1 MIKTDHHLLKR
12 VLQDLLKNPLPVCI
26 LVIASFVQVGLSVY
40 LPVLIGKAVDMSL
53 SVNSWQTLKWLL
65 GQMLVVIVVNT
76 LIQWVMPLVYSRLL
90 YQYSQQLKDKLLEKI
105 HRLPFAYLDRQTI
118 GDLVSRVITD
128 TEQLING
135 LQLVF
140 NQFILGLLTILCTII
155 AMAQIDWLML
165 ILVLVLTP
173 SSLFL
178 ARFIAQKSFHY
189 AQAQTKSRGNLAQF
203 TEEILRQEGL
213 VQLFNA
219 QEQSICDYHV
229 LNKTYCEASQKAIFY
244 ASTVNPA
251 TRFINSV
258 IYALLAGLGAVRIM
272 AGLFSVGQLTIFLNV
287 VVQYTK
293 PFNDISS
300 VLAEIQS
307 SLACAQRLYDLLD
320 IEIKEQEH
328 FLTFKASA
336 VKGQI
341 DFEEVSFSYQKD
353 RPLLKDINFSVPAG
367 SKVAIVGP
375 TGAGKSTLINL
386 LMRFYELDAG
396 SIKLDKVP
404 IKCYAKEEL
413 RSITGMVLQETW
425 LKDATVHELIAYG
438 SEEASRGEVVAAA
451 KAAHA
456 HFFIMQLPK
465 TYDTYLS
472 ASDDA
477 LSQGQLQLLAIARMF
492 LKKPKVLIL
501 DEATSSIDIR
511 TEAVIQ
517 EALKELMRGRTS
529 FIIAHRLS
537 TIQSADLILVMDQG
551 RLVEWGT
558 HASLMSKNGCYA
570 RLQKIE

>member
-12 VLQDLLKNPLPVCI
+12 VLQDLLKKPLPVCI

-272 AGLFSVGQLTIFLNV
+272 AGLFSVGQLTTFLNV

-375 TGAGKSTLINL
+375 TGAGKSTLI
-386 LMRFYELDAG
+386 
-396 SIKLDKVP
+396 
-404 IKCYAKEEL
+404 
-413 RSITGMVLQETW
+413 
-425 LKDATVHELIAYG
+425 
-438 SEEASRGEVVAAA
+438 
-451 KAAHA
+451 
-456 HFFIMQLPK
+456 
-465 TYDTYLS
+465 
-472 ASDDA
+472 
-477 LSQGQLQLLAIARMF
+477 
-492 LKKPKVLIL
+492 
-501 DEATSSIDIR
+501 
-511 TEAVIQ
+511 
-517 EALKELMRGRTS
+517 
-529 FIIAHRLS
+529 
-537 TIQSADLILVMDQG
+537 
-551 RLVEWGT
+551 
-558 HASLMSKNGCYA
+558 
-570 RLQKIE
+570 

>member
-12 VLQDLLKNPLPVCI
+12 MLQDLLKKPLLVCI

-135 LQLVF
+135 LQMVF

-272 AGLFSVGQLTIFLNV
+272 AGLFSVGQLTTFLNV

-353 RPLLKDINFSVPAG
+353 RPLLKDINFSVPAS

-386 LMRFYELDAG
+386 LMCFYELDAG

>member
-12 VLQDLLKNPLPVCI
+12 MLQDLLKKPLLVCI

-105 HRLPFAYLDRQTI
+105 HRLPFTYLDRQTI

-135 LQLVF
+135 LQMVF

-251 TRFINSV
+251 TRFINSG

-272 AGLFSVGQLTIFLNV
+272 AGLFSVGQLTTFLNV

-353 RPLLKDINFSVPAG
+353 RPLLKDINFSVPAS

-404 IKCYAKEEL
+404 IKCYAKEEV

-438 SEEASRGEVVAAA
+438 SEEASRDEVVAAA

-511 TEAVIQ
+511 TEAVIR

>member
-12 VLQDLLKNPLPVCI
+12 VLQDLLKKPLPVCI
-26 LVIASFVQVGLSVY
+26 LVIASFVPVGLSVY

-165 ILVLVLTP
+165 ILVLVLIP

-203 TEEILRQEGL
+203 TEEVLRQEGL

-272 AGLFSVGQLTIFLNV
+272 AGLFSVGQLTTFLNV

>member
-1 MIKTDHHLLKR
+1 MKRLRPYLKGYLKESILGPLFKLLEALFELLVPLLIANMIDISISQHNSQGILRVVLTLFGLATIGLLLSVTAQYFSSKAAVGFTRQMTDDLFKKIMFLSKEDQDHLGYASLLSRLTSDSFQIQTGINQFLRLFLRAPIIVCGAMVMAYWISPSLTLWFVMMVIVLLTLVFVMSHLLGPLYLLIRRETDH
-12 VLQDLLKNPLPVCI
+12 
-26 LVIASFVQVGLSVY
+26 LV
-40 LPVLIGKAVDMSL
+40 
-53 SVNSWQTLKWLL
+53 
-65 GQMLVVIVVNT
+65 
-76 LIQWVMPLVYSRLL
+76 RLT
-90 YQYSQQLKDKLLEKI
+90 SQQLQGI
-105 HRLPFAYLDRQTI
+105 
-118 GDLVSRVITD
+118 RVIKAFNQTQKELQAFKQQNMLLSRHQYQAA
-128 TEQLING
+128 TLANVLNPMTFLVVNLTLLILIWQGSWQVAHRSLSQGMLVALINYL
-135 LQLVF
+135 LQILAELLKMTMLMGTINQSVTAAKRINQVF
-140 NQFILGLLTILCTII
+140 
-155 AMAQIDWLML
+155 
-165 ILVLVLTP
+165 
-173 SSLFL
+173 
-178 ARFIAQKSFHY
+178 
-189 AQAQTKSRGNLAQF
+189 
-203 TEEILRQEGL
+203 
-213 VQLFNA
+213 
-219 QEQSICDYHV
+219 
-229 LNKTYCEASQKAIFY
+229 
-244 ASTVNPA
+244 
-251 TRFINSV
+251 
-258 IYALLAGLGAVRIM
+258 
-272 AGLFSVGQLTIFLNV
+272 
-287 VVQYTK
+287 
-293 PFNDISS
+293 
-300 VLAEIQS
+300 VLADEAP
-307 SLACAQRLYDLLD
+307 L
-320 IEIKEQEH
+320 
-328 FLTFKASA
+328 
-336 VKGQI
+336 
-341 DFEEVSFSYQKD
+341 
-353 RPLLKDINFSVPAG
+353 PLLKD
-367 SKVAIVGP
+367 GP
-375 TGAGKSTLINL
+375 ISTHLLTIRHLTFTYPGAAEPSLYDIQLSADQGEWIGIIGGTGAGKSTLINL

>member
-12 VLQDLLKNPLPVCI
+12 VLQDLLKKPLPVCI

-65 GQMLVVIVVNT
+65 GQMLVIIVVNT

-135 LQLVF
+135 LQMVF

-219 QEQSICDYHV
+219 QEQSICDYYV

-272 AGLFSVGQLTIFLNV
+272 AGLFSVGQLTTFLNV

-438 SEEASRGEVVAAA
+438 SEEASRDEVVAAA